1 MPVRRE
7 LHRENISERWSVTGA
22 SAGVVSESRSRLA
35 RAPVVGVGL
44 VAVGAAMWGT
54 DGALRAPLVPR
65 WSPWTIVLYE
75 HLILS
80 AVVIAPLLR
89 RRAAVRRIPGRGWIA
104 VIGVSWGGSALATL
118 AFTAAFQYG
127 NPDVVVLLQKT
138 QPLWALL
145 AAGALLGERPQ
156 GMLVPLAISALAG
169 TYLLSFG
176 WTDPGHAFSG
186 AQGKAAALALAA
198 AALWGMATAWG
209 RSALR
214 HTDPDTLTALRFVV
228 AVPLLAVIAATHGAL
243 GAPSSGQAD
252 WVRLLLLALIPGLT
266 GLLLYYR
273 GLERTPASIA
283 TFAELAF
290 PATALVVNYL
300 ALGATIDAT
309 QVVGFCV
316 LWVTIALLHRV
327 PVRLPM
333 VRREPEP
340 VPV

>member
-1 MPVRRE
+1 M
-7 LHRENISERWSVTGA
+7 TGVA
-22 SAGVVSESRSRLA
+22 AGDRDNRGRLMH
-35 RAPVVGVGL
+35 APLAAVAL
-44 VAVGAAMWGT
+44 VAIGAAMWGT
-54 DGALRAPLVPR
+54 DGALRAPLVSR

-80 AVVIAPLLR
+80 AVVIVPLLR
-89 RRAAVRRIPGRGWIA
+89 RREAVRRIPRRGWIA
-104 VIGVSWGGSALATL
+104 VVGVSWGGSALATL

-145 AAGALLGERPQ
+145 AAGALLGERPRAT
-156 GMLVPLAISALAG
+156 LAPLAGCALVG

-176 WTDPGHAFSG
+176 WTDPAHALRG
-186 AQGKAAALALAA
+186 AQGEAAALALAA
-198 AALWGMATAWG
+198 AALWGAATALG

-214 HTDPDTLTALRFVV
+214 HTEPDTLTGLRFVV

-243 GAPSSGQAD
+243 GAPASGQVD
-252 WVRLLLLALIPGLT
+252 WVRLLLLALIPGLF

-290 PATALVVNYL
+290 PATALVVNYF
-300 ALGATIDAT
+300 ALGATIDGT
-309 QVVGFCV
+309 QIVGLCV
-316 LWVTIALLHRV
+316 LWITIALLHRV
-327 PVRLPM
+327 PIRLQRM
-333 VRREPEP
+333 RREPEP
-340 VPV
+340 MPV

>member
-1 MPVRRE
+1 MST
-7 LHRENISERWSVTGA
+7 LGG
-22 SAGVVSESRSRLA
+22 GVGRSSLT
-35 RAPVVGVGL
+35 RAPLAAVAL

-54 DGALRAPLVPR
+54 DGALRAPLVSR

-89 RRAAVRRIPGRGWIA
+89 RRQVVRRIPPRGWVAI
-104 VIGVSWGGSALATL
+104 VGVSWGGSALATL

-138 QPLWALL
+138 QPLWALI
-145 AAGALLGERPQ
+145 AAGSLLGERPRAS
-156 GMLVPLAISALAG
+156 LAPLAVCALLG

-176 WTDPGHAFSG
+176 WTGPVSAFSG
-186 AQGKAAALALAA
+186 AQGKAAVLALGA
-198 AALWGMATAWG
+198 AALWGMATALG
-209 RSALR
+209 RSALQ
-214 HTDPDTLTALRFVV
+214 HTAPDTLTGLRFVV
-228 AVPLLAVIAATHGAL
+228 AVPLLAVIAAMHGAL
-243 GAPSSGQAD
+243 GAPASAQLD
-252 WVRLLLLALIPGLT
+252 WVRLLLLAFIPGLA

-273 GLERTPASIA
+273 GLRRTPASIA

-300 ALGATIDAT
+300 ALGATIDGT
-309 QVVGFCV
+309 QIVGFGV

-327 PVRLPM
+327 PVRLQGPQ
-333 VRREPEP
+333 REPAP
-340 VPV
+340 ALA